1 MSGLPEWLVWAGAI
15 AGSIVV
21 AFVFFIA
28 AMARFF
34 KRPSPSEAIIRIGQK
49 TTDVFIGRGT
59 WIVPILHRAAIMSLS
74 TIGLTI
80 RRQSHEALIS
90 KDFISTNLCAEFYIR
105 IEPNEE
111 DVKKAARTIGIEAGH
126 TATDAIRSR
135 AQQLLEPK
143 LVGALRAV
151 AAQSDF
157 LKLHLNREH
166 FAQEVSSAL
175 REDLGRNGF
184 TLESVTI
191 TELMQTPLSE
201 MRADD
206 IFGASGRETVTNTVV
221 EKNIAVKRKVQ
232 EEAERTAEI
241 QKAQEINVAIQ
252 NRELRT
258 GKAREEEA
266 AVKAE
271 IAQKEAI
278 ETRDLQR
285 QAFIANERAKKEKSE
300 QVAELDKQKTVE
312 AALVDKEK
320 TIEAA
325 QVDKQITLT
334 LKAKES
340 AEADALKSFALAALE
355 RANQEVISVTQV
367 AEAERQKRVAIV
379 ASEQAAEQ
387 QKIAADVA
395 AYQKRVEADAQANSQ
410 KAQAEGTADAAR
422 FSAQGEAD
430 AVKIRAKAD
439 ADAAEMR
446 AVSITRLAEAQRE
459 AGLKEAEVLRHK
471 IDAGNAK
478 SRDVLFAEA
487 AANVLASA
495 PAIVRELVRPAE
507 HIGEIKIL
515 QIAGGFGLGGGGGAQ
530 NGENGHGAGSSV
542 LGNVLG
548 PVAKTIVEASAVM
561 PLVKEL
567 LRFADTDALRQAM
580 VKAMPALEKPLE
592 ALAARGG
599 TGGPGTGTGVVV
611 APAGG
616 PPPPPLPRAGVTSRG
631 TPAPTRDDA

>member
-1 MSGLPEWLVWAGAI
+1 MLDGKPEWLIWTVVIVAAI
-15 AGSIVV
+15 VLM
-21 AFVFFIA
+21 VFFFFV

-34 KRPSPSEAIIRIGQK
+34 KRPSPSEAIIRIGQ
-49 TTDVFIGRGT
+49 TMTDVFIGRGT

-80 RRQSHEALIS
+80 RRTGHEALIS

-126 TATDAIRSR
+126 TTTDAIRAR
-135 AQQLLEPK
+135 AGQLLEPK

-166 FAQEVSSAL
+166 FAQEVSEAL

-191 TELMQTPLSE
+191 TELTQTPLSE

-241 QKAQEINVAIQ
+241 QRQQEINVAIQ

-271 IAQKEAI
+271 LAKQEAI
-278 ETRDLQR
+278 EARDLQR

-334 LKAKES
+334 MKAKES
-340 AEADALKSFALAALE
+340 AEADAQKAIALAALE

-367 AEAERQKRVAIV
+367 AEAERQKRVAVV
-379 ASEQAAEQ
+379 AAERAAEQ

-395 AYQKRVEADAQANSQ
+395 AYQKRVESEALANAQ
-410 KAQAEGTADAAR
+410 KAAAEGQ
-422 FSAQGEAD
+422 SD
-430 AVKIRAKAD
+430 AVKIKAKAE
-439 ADAAEMR
+439 ADAAEMQ
-446 AVSITRLAEAQRE
+446 AVSITKLAEAQRE
-459 AGLKEAEVLRHK
+459 AGLKEAEVMREK
-471 IDAGNAK
+471 IAAGNAK
-478 SRDVLFAEA
+478 SREWMMFETADKLIEA
-487 AANVLASA
+487 A
-495 PAIVRELVRPAE
+495 PAIMRELVKPAE
-507 HIGEIKIL
+507 RIGEIKVL
-515 QIAGGFGLGGGGGAQ
+515 QVQGGFGAGA
-530 NGENGHGAGSSV
+530 NGNGHGDSAHTPL
-542 LGNVLG
+542 LGNALG

-561 PLVKEL
+561 PFVKEL
-567 LRFADTDALRQAM
+567 LKFADTDAI
-580 VKAMPALEKPLE
+580 KAAVARVAPGLEKPLE
-592 ALAARGG
+592 ALRGATPTPQVAAGSS
-599 TGGPGTGTGVVV
+599 PVV
-611 APAGG
+611 A
-616 PPPPPLPRAGVTSRG
+616 PPPPPRPGVQARAK
-631 TPAPTRDDA
+631 RDDA